1 MGKFL
6 YNGNKIPLP
15 VHVTGSGILLPYKH
29 EFETNKFVFFL
40 LEGTTKGPG

>member
-6 YNGNKIPLP
+6 HNGNKIPLS

-40 LEGTTKGPG
+40 LEGATKGPG